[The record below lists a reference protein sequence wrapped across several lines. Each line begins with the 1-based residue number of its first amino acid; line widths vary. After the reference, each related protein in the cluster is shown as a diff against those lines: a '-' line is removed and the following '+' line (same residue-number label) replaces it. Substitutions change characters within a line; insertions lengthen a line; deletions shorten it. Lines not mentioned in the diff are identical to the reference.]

1 MFLSRKELSQ
11 LIKLL
16 TQADTRK
23 PCVETEKSMSTQDI
37 LASQEKVAVNGTHSV
52 DTEKSL
58 CTQGNWCV
66 KTTLIDWYT
75 HRFLCVDAGFSCV
88 RLCQELFFR

>member
-1 MFLSRKELSQ
+1 M
-11 LIKLL
+11 

-23 PCVETEKSMSTQDI
+23 PCVETEKSMSTQNI
-37 LASQEKVAVNGTHSV
+37 LANQEKVAVNGTHSV

-66 KTTLIDWYT
+66 NTT
-75 HRFLCVDAGFSCV
+75 GFSCV
-88 RLCQELFFR
+88 RLCQEFFFS